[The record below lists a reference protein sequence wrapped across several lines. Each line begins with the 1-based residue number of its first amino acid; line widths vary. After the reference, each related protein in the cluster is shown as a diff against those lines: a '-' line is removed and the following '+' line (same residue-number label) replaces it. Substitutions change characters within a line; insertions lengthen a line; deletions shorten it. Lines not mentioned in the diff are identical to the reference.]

1 MQQQVFPHERHPQVG
16 RQRQHMHGQPWKLL
30 GKASA
35 FSSKCQPGAAMK
47 YTGSALWLSML
58 LTQSMQ

>member
-1 MQQQVFPHERHPQVG
+1 MQQQVLPHERHPQIS

-35 FSSKCQPGAAMK
+35 FSSKCQPGAAK
-47 YTGSALWLSML
+47 KGYLFCVVGKHATDLE
-58 LTQSMQ
+58 